1 MEDEL
6 RQFFDARKAARA
18 TTQRASDAGN
28 LDAAATLKRI
38 APSSPADATADSAGN
53 SGASSTRPPASAAR
67 DAAEAANSPETAAA
81 AHSAS
86 SVKSASSTYCV
97 NSIDCADSAPP
108 AEAANTRRF
117 KCVVAYDGTD
127 FCGWQSQAS
136 GKSVQDFIEYR
147 LKSIFGSRIP
157 ISGSGRTDAG
167 VHARG
172 QVFHFDAPW
181 NHSADALLRAMHTN
195 ACSVRVLSAQEVD
208 KSFHARFSARG
219 KRYVYKIC
227 KSFAMPD
234 TARYRW
240 SLGGRKTDCA
250 KMKEAAKLFVGEHD
264 FKSFSANRGVLA
276 RENTAKTV
284 YRLDVEE
291 TSDEITIT
299 TEGSGYLYK
308 MVRMIVGA
316 LVQCGMG
323 KISAG
328 YIKTAL
334 ENPARGRYQIQAAP
348 ANGLYLDE
356 VFYDAIPST
365 K

>member
-6 RQFFDARKAARA
+6 KQFFDARKAAQANGRTTPSHDEACESSA
-18 TTQRASDAGN
+18 TCN
-28 LDAAATLKRI
+28 L
-38 APSSPADATADSAGN
+38 
-53 SGASSTRPPASAAR
+53 
-67 DAAEAANSPETAAA
+67 AEAAEEKTQL
-81 AHSAS
+81 
-86 SVKSASSTYCV
+86 KSHDWQS
-97 NSIDCADSAPP
+97 
-108 AEAANTRRF
+108 AEAAQDPKSAFAAPAETKRF
-117 KCVVAYDGTD
+117 KCIVAYDGTD

-147 LKSIFGSRIP
+147 LKSIFGRRIP

-195 ACSVRVLSAQEVD
+195 VCSVRVLSAQEVD
-208 KSFHARFSARG
+208 KSFHARFSVKG

-227 KSFAMPD
+227 KNFAMPD

-250 KMKEAAKLFVGEHD
+250 KMAEAAKLFVGEHD
-264 FKSFSANRGVLA
+264 FKSFSANRGANV
-276 RENTAKTV
+276 RENTVKTI

-291 TSDEITIT
+291 TSDEIAIT

-323 KISAG
+323 KITAE
-328 YIKTAL
+328 YIKAAL
-334 ENPARGRYQIQAAP
+334 ENPERGRYQIQAAP
-348 ANGLYLDE
+348 ASGLYLDE
-356 VFYDAIPST
+356 VFYDTPPSA
-365 K
+365 KQPQ